1 MVKASRRTNKIS
13 FKPALNK
20 ATGKKSANSFMFN
33 EANWGSATRGYMKSV
48 RRMRPDRFIEIM
60 EMARSFSK
68 ARSTSGDSS
77 SEYSGQT
84 ADTNDIRANLVDY
97 SDDESEHFYLA
108 PPDLF

>member
-1 MVKASRRTNKIS
+1 MVGASRRTNKIS
-13 FKPALNK
+13 FEPALNE
-20 ATGKKSANSFMFN
+20 ATGKKSANSLMFN

-77 SEYSGQT
+77 EYSGHT
-84 ADTNDIRANLVDY
+84 ADTDDIRANLVDY
-97 SDDESEHFYLA
+97 SDDENDTF
-108 PPDLF
+108 F